1 VLKPQKLKIWG
12 ENTTFKI
19 DKKFKSLY
27 LENYESDKEEF
38 LHGVPIMNGPN
49 ISGLDKDICT
59 NFDRKMQQGHTEII
73 TRPKGEPEVV
83 SRDVTSRTLET
94 KVCISY

>member
-1 VLKPQKLKIWG
+1 
-12 ENTTFKI
+12 
-19 DKKFKSLY
+19 
-27 LENYESDKEEF
+27 
-38 LHGVPIMNGPN
+38 MNGPN